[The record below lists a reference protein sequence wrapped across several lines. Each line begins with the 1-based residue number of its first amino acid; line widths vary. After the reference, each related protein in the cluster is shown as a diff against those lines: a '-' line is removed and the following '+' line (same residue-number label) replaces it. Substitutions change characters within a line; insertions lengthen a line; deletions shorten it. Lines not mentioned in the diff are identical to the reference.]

1 MGSNQLAAPPRQ
13 SFRELALVRVHRL
26 LTGSLMLY
34 LAATILQRTWE
45 LLNSDVGVLL
55 RRLH

>member
-1 MGSNQLAAPPRQ
+1 MRDTRPTAPQCQP
-13 SFRELALVRVHRL
+13 FRELALVRVHRL
-26 LTGSLMLY
+26 VTGSLTLY
-34 LAATILQRTWE
+34 LVATVAQRTWE